1 MNRISW
7 AVLTS
12 FSLLCACTTAAQKPM
27 TPRQA
32 VERAADAATDIP
44 PEDVAPGVN
53 GLFDLQVR
61 MIDAHDGRVFLNSE
75 RDYRD
80 QRDLT
85 IIIPSDVAK
94 SLRTKYG
101 ASPETYFQ
109 GRHVEITGLAQRVTI
124 RFFDGAG
131 RPTGKYYFQT
141 HVQISDPA
149 QIRLLD

>member
-1 MNRISW
+1 
-7 AVLTS
+7 
-12 FSLLCACTTAAQKPM
+12 
-27 TPRQA
+27 
-32 VERAADAATDIP
+32 
-44 PEDVAPGVN
+44 
-53 GLFDLQVR
+53 

>member
-1 MNRISW
+1 MNRIGW
-7 AVLTS
+7 AALTG
-12 FSLLCACTTAAQKPM
+12 FCLLCACATAQKPM
-27 TPRQA
+27 TPRQV
-32 VERAADAATDIP
+32 VERAADVAAETP
-44 PEDVAPGVN
+44 PEGVAPGVN

-61 MIDAHDGRVFLNSE
+61 MIDSHDGRILLNSE

-85 IIIPSDVAK
+85 VVIPSDVAK
-94 SLRTKYG
+94 SLRAKYG
-101 ASPETYFQ
+101 ASPETFFQ
-109 GRHVEITGLAQRVTI
+109 GRHIEITGLARRITI
-124 RFFDGAG
+124 RFFDDVG